1 MDSELQ
7 AVIQLVEQQVLDL
20 EHLVRILGLDQL
32 QQEPLMEVL
41 TLEVH
46 QQEQREERQVV
57 STLEIQIQRLEILVA
72 QQQEAHQELAC
83 LILEAQLH
91 VCV

>member
-1 MDSELQ
+1 
-7 AVIQLVEQQVLDL
+7 
-20 EHLVRILGLDQL
+20 
-32 QQEPLMEVL
+32 
-41 TLEVH
+41 
-46 QQEQREERQVV
+46 VV